1 MFPPDNTPDVPALI
15 IQMKTMTLI
24 AMRDRVATSVCV
36 AFQFFTRVDTGG
48 RVERTQSMQCDPTA
62 A

>member
-1 MFPPDNTPDVPALI
+1 
-15 IQMKTMTLI
+15 MKTMTLI